1 MWLFPQMGRWTQNL
15 GDHCWH
21 SVSAGSL
28 PPTPPSG
35 LARDHTDMGTT
46 EPRCTLDQRVRVQQP
61 SPAQPGSWP
70 GHWQATPSP
79 LTYFA
84 QLGLWG
90 VPLGCTIPSAL
101 GLMYYIYL
109 GLTKPQ

>member
-101 GLMYYIYL
+101 GLMYYGYDPL
-109 GLTKPQ
+109 Q